1 MKANGRKAAAT
12 ASGPRGVR
20 GSAWPSAVPP
30 TQPRAMLTA
39 LLSSEDAARVG
50 RFQAEGC
57 GWFIVDA
64 SPNGSRVW
72 CSSEVCGNHERA
84 RRADTKRRTR
94 ARHQKGPRIPP

>member
-1 MKANGRKAAAT
+1 
-12 ASGPRGVR
+12 
-20 GSAWPSAVPP
+20 
-30 TQPRAMLTA
+30 
-39 LLSSEDAARVG
+39 
-50 RFQAEGC
+50 
-57 GWFIVDA
+57 VDA